1 MGGRGECNTLKPRPL
16 PSLTGLRFVLFVS
29 RGCTRYA
36 VLPLPTLYRP
46 PGSKFR
52 ARTDRKLIAKSQVAE
67 SLKLYFLLRE
77 LDQFRAVVTQEL
89 GVAWGNISAAFFV
102 HDGLIQ

>member
-52 ARTDRKLIAKSQVAE
+52 SLMLANKSEFITRFISEPHFDIASTRMVRGKKRCSRKNSPEQIARITSGI
-67 SLKLYFLLRE
+67 
-77 LDQFRAVVTQEL
+77 
-89 GVAWGNISAAFFV
+89 
-102 HDGLIQ
+102 